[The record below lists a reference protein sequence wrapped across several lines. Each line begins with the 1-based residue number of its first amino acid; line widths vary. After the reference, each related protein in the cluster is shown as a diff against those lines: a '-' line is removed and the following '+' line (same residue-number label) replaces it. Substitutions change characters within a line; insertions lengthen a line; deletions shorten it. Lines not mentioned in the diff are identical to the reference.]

1 MCTGSLTQ
9 EQKFSKVSKK
19 KNKHILHKKK
29 LKQLKAKKQALN
41 RAGNRRGIAMHT
53 NVLFM
58 YRYIC
63 MCVCVFVLV
72 DCLFSKV
79 KIVLAS

>member
-1 MCTGSLTQ
+1 MEGTCVCTGSLSQ
-9 EQKFSKVSKK
+9 EQKFSKVNKK

-29 LKQLKAKKQALN
+29 VNQLKAKKQALN

-63 MCVCVFVLV
+63 MFVCVLV
-72 DCLFSKV
+72 DCLFFES
-79 KIVLAS
+79 

>member
-29 LKQLKAKKQALN
+29 AK
-41 RAGNRRGIAMHT
+41 T
-53 NVLFM
+53 T
-58 YRYIC
+58 
-63 MCVCVFVLV
+63 
-72 DCLFSKV
+72 
-79 KIVLAS
+79 